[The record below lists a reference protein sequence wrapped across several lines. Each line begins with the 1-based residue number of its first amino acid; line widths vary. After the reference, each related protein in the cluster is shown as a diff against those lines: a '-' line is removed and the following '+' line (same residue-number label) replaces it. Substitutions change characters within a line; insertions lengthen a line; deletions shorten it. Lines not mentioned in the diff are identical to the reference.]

1 MDFGLSATLLM
12 NADNYPK
19 SLVSIGIYWQKPF
32 FNADG
37 RRQLSQII
45 GIYPRFIHP
54 KNSPKIIRVY

>member
-1 MDFGLSATLLM
+1 MM

-45 GIYPRFIHP
+45 GIYPRFIQP
-54 KNSPKIIRVY
+54 KNSPKIIGVY